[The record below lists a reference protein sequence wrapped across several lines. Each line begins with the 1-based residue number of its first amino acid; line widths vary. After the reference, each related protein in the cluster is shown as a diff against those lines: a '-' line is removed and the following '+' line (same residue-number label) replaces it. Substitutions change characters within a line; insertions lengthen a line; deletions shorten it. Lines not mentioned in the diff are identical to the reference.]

1 MLAILKR
8 EFKSYFTSP
17 IGYVC
22 LAVFVAFEGFYFSM
36 LYSAGYPDVSF
47 VYSGMFTIALFII
60 PILTMR
66 LLSEDK
72 RQKVD
77 QALLTAPVSLWSIAV
92 GKFLAA
98 LSVFTLGFSPTLI
111 YQLILQAVS
120 TPDWLVFFGN
130 YLGIILL
137 GASLISL
144 GLFISSLTE
153 SQVVS
158 AVGSFAVS
166 LAILSLDSLSSV
178 ANSEFIDKIVGWVS
192 FSARYSAFVS
202 GTFDFT
208 NLIFFISFTVVFLFL
223 TVRMLEKKRYS

>member
-22 LAVFVAFEGFYFSM
+22 LAVFVLFEGFNFSI
-36 LYSAGYPDVSF
+36 LYSEGYPDLSYVF
-47 VYSGMFTIALFII
+47 LGMFTIALFII

-77 QALLTAPVSLWSIAV
+77 QALLTAPVSLWSIAL
-92 GKFLAA
+92 GKFFAA
-98 LSVFTLGFSPTLI
+98 LSVFALGFSPTLI

-130 YLGIILL
+130 YLGIVLL

-153 SQVVS
+153 SQVVA

-166 LAILSLDSLSSV
+166 LAILSLDSLASV
-178 ANSEFIDKIVGWVS
+178 ANSSIVDSIVGWIS
-192 FSARYSAFVS
+192 FSARYNAFIS
-202 GTFDFT
+202 GTFDIT
-208 NLIFFISFTVVFLFL
+208 NFIFFISFTAVFLFL

>member
-36 LYSAGYPDVSF
+36 LYSAGFPDVSY
-47 VYSGMFTIALFII
+47 VYSGMFTISLFII

-77 QALLTAPVSLWSIAV
+77 QALLTAPVSLWAIAV

-98 LSVFTLGFSPTLI
+98 LSVFALGFSPTLI

-120 TPDWLVFFGN
+120 SPDWLVFFGN
-130 YLGIILL
+130 YLGIVLL

-158 AVGSFAVS
+158 AVGNFAVS
-166 LAILSLDSLSSV
+166 LAILSLDSLVSV
-178 ANSEFIDKIVGWVS
+178 ANNSFISDMVSWIS
-192 FSARYSAFVS
+192 FSTRYNAFVS
-202 GTFDFT
+202 GTFDIT
-208 NLIFFISFTVVFLFL
+208 NLIFFLSFTVVFLFL
-223 TVRMLEKKRYS
+223 TVRVLEKKRYS

>member
-1 MLAILKR
+1 MLAIFKR

-22 LAVFVAFEGFYFSM
+22 LAVFAIFEGFYFSM
-36 LYSAGYPDVSF
+36 VYSAGYPDLSY

-66 LLSEDK
+66 LLSDDK

-77 QALLTAPVSLWSIAV
+77 QALLTAPISLWSIAV
-92 GKFLAA
+92 GKFLAS
-98 LSVFTLGFSPTLI
+98 LTVFTLGFSPTLI

-120 TPDWLVFFGN
+120 SPDWLVFFGN
-130 YLGIILL
+130 YLGIVLV
-137 GASLISL
+137 GSALISL

-158 AVGSFAVS
+158 AVGSFAAS
-166 LAILSLDSLSSV
+166 LAIISLDSLMSV
-178 ANSEFIDKIVGWVS
+178 VKSDFVSKIVSWIS
-192 FSARYSAFVS
+192 FSSRYSAFVS

-208 NLIFFISFTVVFLFL
+208 NLIFFLSFTAVFLFL

>member
-22 LAVFVAFEGFYFSM
+22 LAVFVAFEGFYFSI
-36 LYSAGYPDVSF
+36 LYSAGYPDVSYVF
-47 VYSGMFTIALFII
+47 SGMFTIALFII

-77 QALLTAPVSLWSIAV
+77 QALLTAPVELWSIAL

-98 LSVFTLGFSPTLI
+98 LSVFALGFSPTLI
-111 YQLILQAVS
+111 YQLILQAIS

-130 YLGIILL
+130 YLGMILM

-166 LAILSLDSLSSV
+166 LALLSLDSLSSV
-178 ANSEFIDKIVGWVS
+178 ANSSIVDSIVSWIS

-208 NLIFFISFTVVFLFL
+208 NLIFFVSFTAVFLFL